1 MHENR
6 LWRGILF
13 CGFSC
18 PFVTISRCPSC
29 AQGSLLFSR
38 ESPRSGVNVVGLRPS
53 LIAQHSLR
61 RCLKPIHTQREG
73 RFSAISAGRSPGKTP
88 SIRGDSRERKSRAT
102 KNTKMHE
109 KLFWRFPY
117 WWQRPLVAAAP
128 AIPAPWRSWRAWRG
142 TISRKGRKARE
153 GKSWA
158 LPFLWLFVA
167 IPSCPSPPEGVE

>member
-1 MHENR
+1 MATSP
-6 LWRGILF
+6 LPIL
-13 CGFSC
+13 S
-18 PFVTISRCPSC
+18 
-29 AQGSLLFSR
+29 SR

-61 RCLKPIHTQREG
+61 GFFSSIHAQGEG
-73 RFSAISAGRSPGKTP
+73 GFSVINDGRSPGKTP
-88 SIRGDSRERKSRAT
+88 SLRGDSRERKSRAT

-109 KLFWRFPY
+109 KLFWRVPY

-158 LPFLWLFVA
+158 QPFLWLFVTFRGNSKLPLTA
-167 IPSCPSPPEGVE
+167 

>member
-1 MHENR
+1 MKF
-6 LWRGILF
+6 I
-13 CGFSC
+13 
-18 PFVTISRCPSC
+18 
-29 AQGSLLFSR
+29 
-38 ESPRSGVNVVGLRPS
+38 
-53 LIAQHSLR
+53 
-61 RCLKPIHTQREG
+61 
-73 RFSAISAGRSPGKTP
+73 
-88 SIRGDSRERKSRAT
+88 AT

-158 LPFLWLFVA
+158 QPFLWLFVA

>member
-1 MHENR
+1 MHEK
-6 LWRGILF
+6 LFWRGILF
-13 CGFSC
+13 LWVFVPLRGHFSLPITRTGFTAFF
-18 PFVTISRCPSC
+18 PRIS
-29 AQGSLLFSR
+29 GK
-38 ESPRSGVNVVGLRPS
+38 RSECCRPS
-53 LIAQHSLR
+53 AVADRSTFPPQIPQAN
-61 RCLKPIHTQREG
+61 PHT
-73 RFSAISAGRSPGKTP
+73 AGRPFFSDQRRAQPGKNAFPWRRFAGVKTL
-88 SIRGDSRERKSRAT
+88 AT
-102 KNTKMHE
+102 KNTKTHE

-158 LPFLWLFVA
+158 QPFLWLFVA

>member
-1 MHENR
+1 MAFR
-6 LWRGILF
+6 DFLWPF
-13 CGFSC
+13 PSC
-18 PFVTISRCPSC
+18 PSR
-29 AQGSLLFSR
+29 AQGSMLSSR

-61 RCLKPIHTQREG
+61 SPSCALFTSARREG
-73 RFSAISAGRSPGKTP
+73 RFSALSAGPSPGKTP
-88 SIRGDSRERKSRAT
+88 SLGGDSRERKSRAT

-158 LPFLWLFVA
+158 QPFLWLFVA

>member
-1 MHENR
+1 MA
-6 LWRGILF
+6 F
-13 CGFSC
+13 CCCFYFEALS
-18 PFVTISRCPSC
+18 
-29 AQGSLLFSR
+29 
-38 ESPRSGVNVVGLRPS
+38 N
-53 LIAQHSLR
+53 HSTFPPQI
-61 RCLKPIHTQREG
+61 LKPIPTEG
-73 RFSAISAGRSPGKTP
+73 EGCFSAISAGRSPGKTP
-88 SIRGDSRERKSRAT
+88 SLGGDSRERKSRAT

-158 LPFLWLFVA
+158 QPFLWLFVA